1 VSTSAV
7 ARAPLFDALGDPNR
21 LRIITRLCD
30 GGPCSTTTVTAVVSV
45 SRQAATKHLLLL
57 EAVGLVSS
65 QRHGRERIWRV
76 EPKPLADASEYLNV
90 LSQKWDKAIDRLR
103 TYVEDN

>member
-1 VSTSAV
+1 VET
-7 ARAPLFDALGDPNR
+7 APLFDALGDPNR
-21 LRIITRLCD
+21 LRIITRLCN
-30 GGPCSTTTVTAVVSV
+30 GGPCSTTKITEVVSI
-45 SRQAATKHLLLL
+45 SRQAATKHLVLL

-76 EPKPLADASEYLNV
+76 QPKPLTDASEFLNA
-90 LSQKWDKAIDRLR
+90 LSQKWDNAIDRLR